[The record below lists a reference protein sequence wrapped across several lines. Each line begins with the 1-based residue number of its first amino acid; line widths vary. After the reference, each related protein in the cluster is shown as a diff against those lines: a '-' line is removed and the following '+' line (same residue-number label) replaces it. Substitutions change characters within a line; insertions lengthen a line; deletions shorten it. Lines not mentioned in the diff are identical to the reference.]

1 MLPPNKNYQV
11 SRPFRDPD
19 LGHSL
24 DQPNHVNPTEPR
36 NFDEWVIV
44 NMKNEMCK
52 EVEIS
57 KVREVKCALAQ
68 PKQVVKEDDLNTIS
82 LKEFKKASEEPVLP
96 AIQCTFY
103 SSVNIFTGMC
113 I

>member
-11 SRPFRDPD
+11 SGPFRDPG

-24 DQPNHVNPTEPR
+24 DYPNHVNPMEPR
-36 NFDEWVIV
+36 NFDDWVIV
-44 NMKNEMCK
+44 SMKNEMCK

-68 PKQVVKEDDLNTIS
+68 PK
-82 LKEFKKASEEPVLP
+82 
-96 AIQCTFY
+96 
-103 SSVNIFTGMC
+103 
-113 I
+113 

>member
-1 MLPPNKNYQV
+1 MIYGRSRQTSHTSGDNFDVEGMLPPNKNYQV
-11 SRPFRDPD
+11 SSPFRDPG

-24 DQPNHVNPTEPR
+24 DYPNHVYPTEPS

-68 PKQVVKEDDLNTIS
+68 PK
-82 LKEFKKASEEPVLP
+82 
-96 AIQCTFY
+96 
-103 SSVNIFTGMC
+103 
-113 I
+113 

>member
-11 SRPFRDPD
+11 SIPFRDPG

-24 DQPNHVNPTEPR
+24 DYPNHVNPMEPR

-52 EVEIS
+52 EMEIS

-68 PKQVVKEDDLNTIS
+68 PK
-82 LKEFKKASEEPVLP
+82 
-96 AIQCTFY
+96 
-103 SSVNIFTGMC
+103 
-113 I
+113 